1 MNIIKRELRAN
12 LKPLI
17 IWSSV
22 LTLLILAVSTE
33 FAAFRDNPEIMDAM
47 DQFEVMFQAIGGS
60 MANVATPEGFI
71 SLMSIYIYLPIS
83 IYGALLGSSIISKEE
98 RDKTAEYLF
107 TLPINRN
114 QVLLRK
120 VIAAVFYQ
128 LVFIVYILSMI
139 TMVFYRF
146 ELDSVF
152 YSFMIN
158 LAIGLTFISL
168 IFLSLGMLLSSVL
181 KQYKKSGS
189 ITLGV
194 LIGTYMLNMLV
205 GVVEDLDFLKY
216 IIPFQ
221 YFEVSEMLA
230 GNFELIFILLASGII
245 ISCFT
250 GVFVFYKKRDLY
262 I

>member
-12 LKPLI
+12 LKPII

-22 LTLLILAVSTE
+22 LTLMILAVSTE
-33 FAAFRDNPEIMDAM
+33 FSAFRDSPEIMAAM
-47 DQFEVMFQAIGGS
+47 DQFEFMFQAIGGS
-60 MANVATPEGFI
+60 MANVGTPEGFI

-107 TLPINRN
+107 TLPIKRN

-120 VIAAVFYQ
+120 LIVAVFYQ

-139 TMVFYRF
+139 TGVFYRF
-146 ELDSVF
+146 GLDSVF

-181 KQYKKSGS
+181 KQYKK
-189 ITLGV
+189 
-194 LIGTYMLNMLV
+194 
-205 GVVEDLDFLKY
+205 
-216 IIPFQ
+216 
-221 YFEVSEMLA
+221 
-230 GNFELIFILLASGII
+230 
-245 ISCFT
+245 
-250 GVFVFYKKRDLY
+250 
-262 I
+262 